1 MNEEQLK
8 ELAGNLSVLILNE
21 CVTNYRTT
29 PTGDLIDSE
38 NTGYSD
44 FDEYVHDIIKEYDYL
59 NKDVLSKM
67 KTGPFETDGTDRVRD
82 MIYIMLARY
91 CKFMDETEL
100 EGKKNGDK
108 INFRHFAEKLQDTK
122 DKNGSFRNKL
132 KNLVKDYI

>member
-91 CKFMDETEL
+91 CKLWM
-100 EGKKNGDK
+100 
-108 INFRHFAEKLQDTK
+108 KL
-122 DKNGSFRNKL
+122 N
-132 KNLVKDYI
+132 